1 MKSTHTTLANWQLS
15 SLDDTDRLGELLFRM
30 LPSDSCVC
38 LVGTLGAG
46 KTRLAQATI
55 SAAGIARDEITSPT
69 FSLIKSYQIGERLI
83 HHLDAYRIVDDD
95 EFLELGVDEFIGAQD
110 NLSLIEWA
118 DRVVNVL
125 PEETLWIVLE
135 CIDST
140 NRMICLQGET
150 RRWGELAHQLVS
162 QFRSPSS

>member
-15 SLDDTDRLGELLFRM
+15 SLDETDRLGELLFRL
-30 LPSDSCVC
+30 LPGDSCVG

-46 KTRLAQATI
+46 KTRLAQAII

-69 FSLIKSYQIGERLI
+69 FSLIKSYQIGQRVI
-83 HHLDAYRIVDDD
+83 HHLDAYRIADDD
-95 EFLELGVDEFIGAQD
+95 EFLELGVDEFLGAQD
-110 NLSLIEWA
+110 SLSLIEWA
-118 DRVVNVL
+118 DRVTNVL
-125 PEETLWIVLE
+125 PKETLWIVLE

-140 NRMICLQGET
+140 NRIICLQGET

-162 QFRSPSS
+162 QFRSTSS

>member
-1 MKSTHTTLANWQLS
+1 VKSTHNTLANWQLT
-15 SLDDTDRLGELLFRM
+15 SLDETDRLGELLFRM
-30 LPSDSCVC
+30 LPSDSCVG

-46 KTRLAQATI
+46 KTRLAQAII

-69 FSLIKSYQIGERLI
+69 FSLIKSYQIGERVI

-118 DRVVNVL
+118 DRVTNVL
-125 PEETLWIVLE
+125 PEETLWILLE

-140 NRMICLQGET
+140 NRILCLQGDA
-150 RRWGELAHQLVS
+150 RRWGELANQLAS
-162 QFRSPSS
+162 EFRSSSS